1 MLKSR
6 LASIDFTYSDPEA
19 NFDRSK
25 VKGLVA
31 NLVDLDEENF
41 SNSTALEI
49 CAGGKLYNVVVHD
62 EKVGSKLLKNGNLR
76 KRVTIIPL
84 NKIDATKI
92 AAEVSGRPH
101 ILLPNFSKVNRT
113 DYCRNLLLLIES
125 PPAKSILLSTSL
137 ATQKTSLPQWPT
149 SSAARLFAR
158 TSVQPKPSRS
168 TNRSRLSLS
177 LLKVMYTIPQVHFL
191 EGQHQT
197 VEVCW

>member
-31 NLVDLDEENF
+31 NLIDLDEENF

-62 EKVGSKLLKNGNLR
+62 EKIGSKLLKNGNLR

-84 NKIDATKI
+84 NKIDATKV
-92 AAEVSGRPH
+92 AAEVCGPSRVF
-101 ILLPNFSKVNRT
+101 LPNLSKLINT
-113 DYCRNLLLLIES
+113 DYSRNLLLLIES
-125 PPAKSILLSTSL
+125 PRAKST
-137 ATQKTSLPQWPT
+137 
-149 SSAARLFAR
+149 
-158 TSVQPKPSRS
+158 
-168 TNRSRLSLS
+168 
-177 LLKVMYTIPQVHFL
+177 
-191 EGQHQT
+191 
-197 VEVCW
+197 